1 MESSRKQEQI
11 KNDDDKEEEKKE
23 GISKNES
30 NQIKESSITV
40 NIEDDDVKEVET
52 GVEKKS
58 KKTEKKIQPG
68 K

>member
-52 GVEKKS
+52 GVEKKF